1 MARRGRPPLTPRER
15 ARRARKTR
23 ELLAAEMESLRRLG
37 CPFTQELALTRLAGK
52 LS

>member
-37 CPFTQELALTRLAGK
+37 SRSLKNSP
-52 LS
+52 